1 MSEEA
6 FIRNVTKRTGN
17 GMMLD
22 SDLPVAEALSF
33 ETKPFAAGGESVI
46 FRGSLNLRKLD
57 AEGYRQLVVP
67 ILTHRRLRSV
77 ETNGAPSALDAWDKK
92 RVIAEELAKDMKK
105 AELEKEV
112 EKTFSQLGLEG
123 KEIDV
128 VLRFGRM
135 PLYVNGRPKKQD
147 LMLGLRDD
155 NIVYHFTQGTTKKN
169 DYPYSVIQLM
179 DGMLTPDYT
188 EGKSAKFYLHALK
201 GIIRGLQRLQELGI
215 THRDLKPDNIFY
227 KGNHGRP
234 EVKLADFGIMKVD
247 GVQFDVRTRTGI
259 AMGTPVYM
267 PPEQLNS
274 KAANWQSDQ
283 FSAGAALYEMISG
296 KNPLCDDFQTLDTFD
311 LLSRVKNW
319 KRSRPSIA
327 TEKNIQ
333 IEAIE
338 QMLARMMQ
346 EAPHNRYQSYDD
358 ILADIKR
365 AEKGKLPQHANATGL
380 VDTLFKP
387 GEFTNYYTNRKGM
400 YRALVGLAIAAAA
413 GGAVTAA
420 RMGCFDKLMPYV
432 EKVKDL
438 F

>member
-17 GMMLD
+17 GIMLD

-77 ETNGAPSALDAWDKK
+77 ETNGTPSALDAWDKK
-92 RVIAEELAKDMKK
+92 RGLAEELAKDMKK

-123 KEIDV
+123 KELGL
-128 VLRFGRM
+128 VLRSGRM
-135 PLYVNGRPKKQD
+135 PLYVHGRPKKQD

-259 AMGTPVYM
+259 ARLSNIHKANKGTNPTR
-267 PPEQLNS
+267 EQS
-274 KAANWQSDQ
+274 H
-283 FSAGAALYEMISG
+283 
-296 KNPLCDDFQTLDTFD
+296 
-311 LLSRVKNW
+311 
-319 KRSRPSIA
+319 RPSDTTCGGGPNVSTCA
-327 TEKNIQ
+327 YRHAKN
-333 IEAIE
+333 
-338 QMLARMMQ
+338 
-346 EAPHNRYQSYDD
+346 
-358 ILADIKR
+358 
-365 AEKGKLPQHANATGL
+365 
-380 VDTLFKP
+380 
-387 GEFTNYYTNRKGM
+387 
-400 YRALVGLAIAAAA
+400 
-413 GGAVTAA
+413 
-420 RMGCFDKLMPYV
+420 
-432 EKVKDL
+432 
-438 F
+438 